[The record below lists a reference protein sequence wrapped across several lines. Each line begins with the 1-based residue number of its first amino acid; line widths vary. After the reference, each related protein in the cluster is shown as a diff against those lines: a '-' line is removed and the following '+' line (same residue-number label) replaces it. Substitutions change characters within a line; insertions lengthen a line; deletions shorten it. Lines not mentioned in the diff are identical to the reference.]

1 MKQLAILIASS
12 LVLFGC
18 ASTAVNEEQRVSLE
32 FSGDMLFEGSNTLQ
46 VPASLSPASIAAEL
60 GVPPAALKRVSVT
73 EVLLQMKHDDAA
85 ITESLLMQMVSNNES
100 LKTIGTLS
108 PLTDPG
114 ALKLNLAEKSDI
126 LPFLRDQGAT
136 WVLDLNISEDY
147 PDALDLKA
155 SVSLRVEYND

>member
-1 MKQLAILIASS
+1 
-12 LVLFGC
+12 
-18 ASTAVNEEQRVSLE
+18 
-32 FSGDMLFEGSNTLQ
+32 
-46 VPASLSPASIAAEL
+46 
-60 GVPPAALKRVSVT
+60 
-73 EVLLQMKHDDAA
+73 
-85 ITESLLMQMVSNNES
+85 MVSNNES

>member
-85 ITESLLMQMVSNNES
+85 ITESLLM
-100 LKTIGTLS
+100 
-108 PLTDPG
+108 
-114 ALKLNLAEKSDI
+114 
-126 LPFLRDQGAT
+126 
-136 WVLDLNISEDY
+136 
-147 PDALDLKA
+147 
-155 SVSLRVEYND
+155 